1 MKPKAATDGRG
12 QPKDIQTF
20 FHLRPCKHTQVT
32 KHEETMVT
40 VGKEEETLPMDVE
53 DGKSEDSGR
62 GDSEIL
68 EPLDGHWEYQEIRIY
83 VSSV

>member
-1 MKPKAATDGRG
+1 MKPKGATDGRG

-20 FHLRPCKHTQVT
+20 FNIRSRLGWLQIGQ
-32 KHEETMVT
+32 EEGTI
-40 VGKEEETLPMDVE
+40 PMDVE

-68 EPLDGHWEYQEIRIY
+68 EPLDRHWEYQEFRIY